1 MKCVHC
7 SECSGPHVAPNIMPL
22 DKVEQYIGE
31 FCAMPL
37 PKWEYMVF
45 TGGTKILFD
54 LGVSVSQIGRAKQ
67 NNIGEVRAAGF

>member
-1 MKCVHC
+1 
-7 SECSGPHVAPNIMPL
+7 
-22 DKVEQYIGE
+22 
-31 FCAMPL
+31 MPL

-54 LGVSVSQIGRAKQ
+54 LGVPVSQIGRAKQ